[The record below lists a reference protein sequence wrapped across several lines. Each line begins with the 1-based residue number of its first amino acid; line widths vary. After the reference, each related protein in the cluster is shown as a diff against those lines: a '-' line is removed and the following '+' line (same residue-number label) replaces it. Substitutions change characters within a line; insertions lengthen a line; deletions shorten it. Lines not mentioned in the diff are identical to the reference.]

1 MQSSA
6 MVTLRA
12 FTMLACA
19 VGVPLLAMSGTSWS
33 EIVKK
38 FQDCHLPTISDFAL
52 ASSNSPS
59 PPTLSISSHSTND
72 TPALPVGSNPPTAPS
87 LSVEPLADSPETAV
101 ASTQFRDI
109 QDRLR
114 EWGATYYVLESWGN
128 DQPLYR
134 FYCKMAVGKSDDYV
148 HCFEA
153 THADPFQAMLQVLR
167 QVEAWRQAIHVAE
180 KADVV
185 KM

>member
-12 FTMLACA
+12 ITMLACTVA
-19 VGVPLLAMSGTSWS
+19 VPLLAVSGTSWS

-52 ASSNSPS
+52 ASSSSPNSPA
-59 PPTLSISSHSTND
+59 LSIPSSSATD
-72 TPALPVGSNPPTAPS
+72 APTAPTTANLEAVPS
-87 LSVEPLADSPETAV
+87 LSVVEPSADSPNTAA
-101 ASTQFRDI
+101 ASIQFRDI

-114 EWGATYYVLESWGN
+114 DWGATYYVLESWGN

-134 FYCKMAVGKSDDYV
+134 FYCKMAVGNSNDYV

-153 THADPFQAMLQVLR
+153 THTDPFQAMLQVLR
-167 QVEAWRQAIHVAE
+167 QVEAWRQAVHVATA
-180 KADVV
+180 KQA
-185 KM
+185 

>member
-1 MQSSA
+1 
-6 MVTLRA
+6 
-12 FTMLACA
+12 MLACA

-38 FQDCHLPTISDFAL
+38 FQDCHLPTISDLAL
-52 ASSNSPS
+52 ASPNSPS
-59 PPTLSISSHSTND
+59 QPTLSISSPPTTD
-72 TPALPVGSNPPTAPS
+72 GPASPVAANPPAAPS
-87 LSVEPLADSPETAV
+87 LSVEPSADSPDVAV

-134 FYCKMAVGKSDDYV
+134 FYCKMAVGNSADYV

-153 THADPFQAMLQVLR
+153 THADPFQAMLQVVR
-167 QVEAWRQAIHVAE
+167 QVEAWRQTMHVAAE
-180 KADVV
+180 KQT
-185 KM
+185 